1 LNALGRGIFNVA
13 GSVSMLSES
22 WATRRDVSNNA
33 LRVIKF
39 DEWIRNLIELQVTL
53 KNALNY
59 SE

>member
-1 LNALGRGIFNVA
+1 
-13 GSVSMLSES
+13 MLSES

-59 SE
+59 SASDRGRFTARDALVLRN

>member
-1 LNALGRGIFNVA
+1 
-13 GSVSMLSES
+13 MLSES

-59 SE
+59 